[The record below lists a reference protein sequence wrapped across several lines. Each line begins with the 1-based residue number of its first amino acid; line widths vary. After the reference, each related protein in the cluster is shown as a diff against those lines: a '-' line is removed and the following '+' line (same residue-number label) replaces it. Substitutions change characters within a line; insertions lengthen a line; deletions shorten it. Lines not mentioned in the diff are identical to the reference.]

1 MARPII
7 RARFA
12 KAVSGKP
19 MKFNGRLIP
28 EYFTCTF
35 YFVDNDGIKV
45 TSENAKKFKT
55 WSLEVLV
62 KTTSSETVEIVKM
75 SAEGARPFT
84 NHSYD
89 LIAGKT
95 KEHPVESYS
104 TLQARHFN
112 QIQSNRAYFL
122 SYAVTAILQTSKYK
136 KTKDGGHSWTIG
148 DYIDIPENELTASAE
163 IAFNSAYT
171 KLDGNFFQ
179 EFADRYRAQVL
190 AGDRTPIKTLQE
202 LYYKEKSIKHVQS
215 YATEARKRG
224 LLPKAE
230 KGKNS
235 PVRKTRKAGKK

>member
-1 MARPII
+1 MAKPFI

-12 KAVSGKP
+12 KAVGGKP
-19 MKFNGRLIP
+19 MKFNGRIIP

-35 YFVDNDGIKV
+35 YLLDNDGLKV
-45 TSENAKKFKT
+45 TKENVKKFKT
-55 WSLEVLV
+55 WSVEVLV
-62 KTTSSETVEIVKM
+62 KTTSSETVEIIKM
-75 SAEGARPFT
+75 SAEGAKTFT
-84 NHSYD
+84 GHSLD
-89 LIAGKT
+89 LIAGRT
-95 KEHPVESYS
+95 KELPPESYS

-122 SYAVTAILQTSKYK
+122 SHAITTILQTSKYK

-148 DYIDIPENELTASAE
+148 DYIDIPESELTASAE

-171 KLDGNFFQ
+171 KLDGNFYQ

-202 LYYKEKSIKHVQS
+202 LYYKEKSVKHVQS